1 MLLLMLKSP
10 PNRPADCRPSYKH
23 GMRTRLALQ
32 TVEVNWDAPKNDGG
46 SPVKAYIVRVIGPEG
61 VMEQRVDVSDDLT
74 HRIDVHGLAQGEYK
88 IQASISASPEII
100 LRSKHH

>member
-1 MLLLMLKSP
+1 MLKSP
-10 PNRPADCRPSYKH
+10 PNPPADCRLSYKH
-23 GMRTRLALQ
+23 DMRTRLALQ

-46 SPVKAYIVRVIGPEG
+46 SPVKAYIVRVTGPEG
-61 VMEQRVDVSDDLT
+61 VVETRVDVSDDLSY
-74 HRIDVHGLAQGEYK
+74 RIDVHDLAQGEHK